1 MTRFILLCFLIT
13 AAFNINGQEIKNEY
27 IITLKRGQIDRF
39 LDQITKTESRSISR
53 SRVLSADLNV
63 VEIQTAKGKDIK
75 FEQSLNN
82 NPIVKR
88 WGYNMRTHTRATPDD
103 EYYDLQWGLELIEA
117 SAAWDVTTGGSDIN
131 GKEIVIAVLDDGFD
145 LNHPEIADQI
155 LYNTDEIPDDGI
167 DNDNNGYIDDH
178 VGWNGQFQ
186 DDRHPFE
193 NNHGI
198 AVSGII
204 GAKTDNELGV
214 SGVNWNVKILPISG
228 IGSVSDVIASYQYVL
243 DLRRQFN
250 ESNGAEGAFIVAT
263 NYSAGID
270 SAFPTSPNLMAWCEM
285 YDALG
290 EQGILSAGATTNANR
305 DVDIEGDIPTTC
317 QSPYLISVTN
327 VDIEDTKVTNA
338 GYGALNIDL
347 GAPGRGT
354 FALDVNA
361 GYDQNFS
368 GTSAAT
374 PHVAGTIGLLYS
386 APCQSLADMA
396 FTNPSQAAIEI
407 RDAILTGVTP
417 NSTLEG
423 ITTTGGRL
431 NIYNAMEKLQE
442 VCSELQLPSA
452 KGPLEITKIQQQE
465 NNNLQISYITPD
477 ESPYSLLVSDTAGK
491 TISHTDFTPPS
502 IGRKQIIINIPNPP
516 TGIYF
521 ISIYN
526 DNKISTEKLFIN
538 N

>member
-1 MTRFILLCFLIT
+1 MTRFILLCFLIS
-13 AAFNINGQEIKNEY
+13 AAFTINAQEIKSEY
-27 IITLKRGQIDRF
+27 IITLKRGQVDRF
-39 LDQITKTESRSISR
+39 LAQINNTDSRSISQ
-53 SRVLSADLNV
+53 SRVLSKDLHV
-63 VEIQTAKGKDIK
+63 VEVLATKQGDIK
-75 FEQSLNN
+75 FEQSLND
-82 NPIVKR
+82 NPIVES
-88 WGYNMRTHTRATPDD
+88 WGYNMNTHKRATPDD
-103 EYYDLQWGLELIEA
+103 QYYEMQWGLELIEA

-145 LNHPEIADQI
+145 LNHPEIADRI

-167 DNDNNGYIDDH
+167 DNDNNGYIDDYA
-178 VGWNGQFQ
+178 GWNGQFQ
-186 DDRHPFE
+186 DDRHPFVD
-193 NNHGI
+193 NHGI

-214 SGVNWNVKILPISG
+214 SGINWNVKILPISG

-250 ESNGAEGAFIVAT
+250 ESNGTEGAFIVAT

-270 SAFPTSPNLMAWCEM
+270 NAFPTSPNLMAWCQM

-305 DVDIEGDIPTTC
+305 DVDTEGDIPTTC

-327 VDIEDTKVTNA
+327 VGIEDTKVANA
-338 GYGALNIDL
+338 GFGALNIDL

-354 FALDVNA
+354 FALDVDA
-361 GYDQNFS
+361 GYDQNFG

-386 APCQSLADMA
+386 APCKSLADMA

-407 RDAILTGVTP
+407 RNAIFAGVEP

-442 VCSELQLPSA
+442 VCTELELPSA
-452 KGPLEITKIQQQE
+452 TGPLEIIKIVQKD
-465 NNNLQISYITPD
+465 NHDLQISYITPD
-477 ESPYSLLVSDTAGK
+477 ESPYSLLISDSAGK
-491 TISHTDFTPPS
+491 TVNHTDFTPPTV
-502 IGRKQIIINIPNPP
+502 GRKRIIVNIPDPS

-526 DNKISTEKLFIN
+526 DNGISTEKLFMHK
-538 N
+538 